1 MSLLH
6 LHLATKKMQHQALQR
21 YFQEFLNVV
30 PSGNHQSKDVAKWQS
45 PWEDLA
51 KSGYKPD
58 MKYKSLINLL
68 Y

>member
-1 MSLLH
+1 
-6 LHLATKKMQHQALQR
+6 MQHQALQR
-21 YFQEFLNVV
+21 YFQEFLDVV